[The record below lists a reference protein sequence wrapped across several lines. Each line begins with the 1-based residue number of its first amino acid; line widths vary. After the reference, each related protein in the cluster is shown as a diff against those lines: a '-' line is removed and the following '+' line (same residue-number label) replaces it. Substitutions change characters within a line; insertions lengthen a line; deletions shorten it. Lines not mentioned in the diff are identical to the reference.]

1 MRMNVCVMCVWI
13 WVCVCAHVLCVC
25 TMVCVCVCVCVYCV
39 CVLQEVCYQYWPSG
53 GSQRFGEFTVQLL
66 GQEDQTGFVL
76 RNFTITNSKVWLHT
90 SCIAYD
96 TVFSQHHCCT
106 HIHTL
111 CVQSR
116 ETLNVSQFHI
126 TNWAPDGS
134 CSNIKTVT
142 DVIDEIIKVQI
153 RTGNKPITTN
163 TVSRSGMFCAI
174 ATTIERCKTEG
185 VVDVFQVVKALR
197 VHKPGAV
204 CTLVSIITTHLF
216 HFVLTFYSAVA
227 VRSCFRCSSG
237 VYRLV

>member
-1 MRMNVCVMCVWI
+1 MC
-13 WVCVCAHVLCVC
+13 AR
-25 TMVCVCVCVCVYCV
+25 TYCV

-90 SCIAYD
+90 SCMLLY
-96 TVFSQHHCCT
+96 SHCT

-153 RTGNKPITTN
+153 RTGNKPITIHCRFILVLL
-163 TVSRSGMFCAI
+163 TV
-174 ATTIERCKTEG
+174 
-185 VVDVFQVVKALR
+185 
-197 VHKPGAV
+197 
-204 CTLVSIITTHLF
+204 
-216 HFVLTFYSAVA
+216 VLTDRVYACAVTQ
-227 VRSCFRCSSG
+227 
-237 VYRLV
+237 

>member
-1 MRMNVCVMCVWI
+1 MRMNVCVMCVW
-13 WVCVCAHVLCVC
+13 VCESMGVCARTYCVCA
-25 TMVCVCVCVCVYCV
+25 
-39 CVLQEVCYQYWPSG
+39 LQEVCYQYWPSG
-53 GSQRFGEFTVQLL
+53 GSQMFGEFTVQLL

-76 RNFTITNSKVWLHT
+76 RNFTVTNSKVWLHT
-90 SCIAYD
+90 SCIAYV

-153 RTGNKPITTN
+153 RTGNKPITIHCRFILVLL
-163 TVSRSGMFCAI
+163 TV
-174 ATTIERCKTEG
+174 
-185 VVDVFQVVKALR
+185 
-197 VHKPGAV
+197 
-204 CTLVSIITTHLF
+204 
-216 HFVLTFYSAVA
+216 VLTDRVCMC
-227 VRSCFRCSSG
+227 VQ
-237 VYRLV
+237 